1 VEVSNTPVI
10 PIVSG
15 SNSVLE
21 SIATER
27 VSFNGENQ
35 LDQPDIALPTLIET
49 RNDSSSVEPVPT
61 DDIAFIDDA
70 PVSAIQNSEPISGV
84 VAPSAAAQQ
93 NIAAAVGGAFV
104 AGSATQVPS
113 GRGTVAKK
121 GAIG

>member
-1 VEVSNTPVI
+1 VEFSNTPVI

-21 SIATER
+21 SPATER
-27 VSFNGENQ
+27 VSFNGESQ
-35 LDQPDIALPTLIET
+35 LDQQDIALPTLIET